1 MEHSKLEADILM
13 PSGRHETW
21 LQLGPKIVDEEDL
34 EAWKVELQEEL
45 DAEAIAAFRGT
56 VLAVRERT

>member
-1 MEHSKLEADILM
+1 M